1 MKAEQDEAEVE
12 VQRLVELKAKTDAIA
27 NAGGY
32 PIQVVKGGVVVDILD
47 ASKLVK
53 NGNGVTYE
61 GLDYLVN
68 EDGTLPTG
76 FPPIEEPSVNIKDDD
91 TKQSISSTN
100 VQSVT
105 PVTYSNSF
113 DEPKGLQASVYGESL
128 PSTGDSA
135 NSMYTILGVSLLSLT
150 GLLGFAKRKEN

>member
-1 MKAEQDEAEVE
+1 M
-12 VQRLVELKAKTDAIA
+12 
-27 NAGGY
+27 
-32 PIQVVKGGVVVDILD
+32 VDILD

-53 NGNGVTYE
+53 NGDGVTY
-61 GLDYLVN
+61 GGIDYLVN
-68 EDGTLPTG
+68 EDGTLSTG
-76 FPPIEEPSVNIKDDD
+76 FSPVEEPTVIIKDDD
-91 TKQSISSTN
+91 TKQSVTSTN

-135 NSMYTILGVSLLSLT
+135 NSMYSILGVSLLSLI